1 MINTEERPLLRSAAG
16 ELIKKLCEGDYK
28 RFYGLRT
35 DLRELIKLM
44 TEIHHEIVLKN
55 QGGCQ

>member
-1 MINTEERPLLRSAAG
+1 MNNTEERPLLRAAAG

-35 DLRELIKLM
+35 DLRELINVM
-44 TEIHHEIVLKN
+44 TAIHHEIVLQN
-55 QGGCQ
+55 QGGC